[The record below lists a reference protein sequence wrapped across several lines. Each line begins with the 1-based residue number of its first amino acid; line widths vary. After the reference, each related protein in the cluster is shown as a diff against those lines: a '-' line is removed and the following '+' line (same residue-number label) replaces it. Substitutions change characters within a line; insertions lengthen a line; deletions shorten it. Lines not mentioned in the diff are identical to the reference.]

1 MCDISCERCVSIV
14 SVVSAVCERCVS
26 GVRVFYECCVSVV
39 GVLYECC
46 VNGVQTLNFFKTVQ
60 KCKKSLKTVKF

>member
-1 MCDISCERCVSIV
+1 M
-14 SVVSAVCERCVS
+14 S

-46 VNGVQTLNFFKTVQ
+46 VNGVQTLNFLKTVQ
-60 KCKKSLKTVKF
+60 KCKKSIKTVKFRKMMVIFEFPTIKLV